1 MRGFLQEGDLISV
14 SCTLD
19 NSISVLYME
28 LGNGASIRCL
38 RLETRSPGGDL
49 DPRHGLCCSLPPPP

>member
-19 NSISVLYME
+19 NSISVLYTE

-38 RLETRSPGGDL
+38 RLDT
-49 DPRHGLCCSLPPPP
+49 